1 MASAWPVFSQRIAQ
15 EAGREVEI
23 VSVNRGATSLVHA
36 PIGSPFA
43 HPLWDPTVDCTARAW
58 GPLHAGAWED
68 EPGDLFCLLF
78 HAVEQAGVGDR
89 LAAVLWHQGEMDG
102 DGIQARLVTKAQYK
116 AALNTLV
123 DEIHARL
130 GVPTIIAQVS
140 LCQFPDDPCTEKLP
154 LLDRGQ
160 IRAAQLEVIA
170 ENENALPG
178 PNTDDLEHV
187 DGVHIQD
194 VVTLGDRWADSVKD
208 ALDSRA
214 ECGNG
219 IDDDSDG
226 FIDHPEDPGCIDAA
240 SETESPECDDGID
253 NDGDSL
259 VDHPADASCR
269 DASGATEL
277 SRCQNGLDDDGD
289 GGIDFDGGATHNGG
303 TPLAAP
309 DAECVGRPHRN
320 QEIRDA
326 CGIGA
331 ELALLLPAIALFARP
346 GRSARGRGQPFSPKR
361 SD

>member
-36 PIGSPFA
+36 PVGSPFA
-43 HPLWDPTVDCTARAW
+43 HPLWDPTVDCTGRTW
-58 GPLHAGAWED
+58 EPLYAGAWED

-102 DGIQARLVTKAQYK
+102 DGIQAGLVTKAQYK

-123 DEIHARL
+123 EEIYARL

-154 LLDRGQ
+154 SAGRGQ

-178 PNTDDLEHV
+178 PSTDDLEHV
-187 DGVHIQD
+187 DGVHVQD
-194 VVTLGDRWADSVKD
+194 VVTLGERWALAVQDLLVEPPP
-208 ALDSRA
+208 A
-214 ECGNG
+214 CGNG
-219 IDDDSDG
+219 LDDDRDAAV
-226 FIDHPEDPGCIDAA
+226 DHPEDPGCA
-240 SETESPECDDGID
+240 SPEGT
-253 NDGDSL
+253 
-259 VDHPADASCR
+259 
-269 DASGATEL
+269 TEL

-320 QEIRDA
+320 QEVRDA

-331 ELALLLPAIALFARP
+331 ELALPLPAIALFARP